1 MSAIS
6 RDAVKAIVIEAHGG
20 PEQLKLRDLHVPAPG
35 PGHALVEVAAIG
47 VNFMDVG
54 TREGYRRGNTSLPL
68 TLGVEGSGRV
78 AALGAGVTGLKVG
91 DRVAWFFVWGSYA
104 GGIIAPVE
112 SLVPLP
118 QEIDFETAASLMM
131 QGLTASHFV
140 FDTYAI
146 RRGDTALVHAAA
158 GGVGLMLTQMIKLLG
173 GRVIGRVSS
182 PDKVEVARAAGADEV
197 IISSTGEFAREA
209 LRLTSGEGVDVVY
222 DGAGAETFRDSLASL
237 RYHGVLA
244 CYGPLM
250 KPLPSIDI
258 FDLPKSVLITY
269 PAVMHHVRTHEAL
282 VQRSNQLF
290 DWVRE
295 GKLRVKIG
303 GRYPLAEAAQAHQ
316 DIQSRRTTGKLLL
329 IP

>member
-1 MSAIS
+1 MSANP

-20 PEQLKLRDLHVPAPG
+20 PEQLKLRDVHLAAPG
-35 PGHALVEVAAIG
+35 PGQALVEVAASG

-78 AALGAGVTGLKVG
+78 VELGAGVSRLKVG

-104 GGIIAPVE
+104 GRIIAPVE

-118 QEIDFETAASLMM
+118 EEIDFETAACLMM

-140 FDTYAI
+140 FETYAI
-146 RRGDTALVHAAA
+146 RHGDTALVHAAA
-158 GGVGLMLTQMIKLLG
+158 GGVGLLLTQMIKLLG
-173 GRVIGRVSS
+173 GRVIGRVSRA
-182 PDKVEVARAAGADEV
+182 DKIEVARAAGADDV
-197 IISSTGEFAREA
+197 IISSTGEFAEEV
-209 LRLTSGEGVDVVY
+209 LRLTGGEGVHVVY
-222 DGAGAETFRDSLASL
+222 DGAGGETFRDSLASL
-237 RYHGVLA
+237 GFHGVLA

-250 KPLPSIDI
+250 KPLPPIDI
-258 FDLPKSVLITY
+258 FDLPKSVLITF

-282 VQRSNQLF
+282 IGRSNQLF
-290 DWVRE
+290 DWVRA
-295 GKLRVKIG
+295 GKLKVMIG
-303 GRYPLAEAAQAHQ
+303 GRYPLAEAGRAHQ

>member
-6 RDAVKAIVIEAHGG
+6 REAVKAIVIEAHGG
-20 PEQLKLRDLHVPAPG
+20 PEQLKLRDVHVPAPG
-35 PGHALVEVAAIG
+35 PGQALVEVAAIG

-54 TREGYRRGNTSLPL
+54 TREGYSRGNTSLPL

-78 AALGAGVTGLKVG
+78 AALGAGVSGLKVG

-104 GGIIAPVE
+104 GRIIAPVE

-140 FDTYAI
+140 FETHAI

-197 IISSTGEFAREA
+197 IISSTGEFAGRRCGSPVAKESMWSM
-209 LRLTSGEGVDVVY
+209 TV
-222 DGAGAETFRDSLASL
+222 AGAETFRDSLASL

-282 VQRSNQLF
+282 VRRSNQLF

>member
-1 MSAIS
+1 MRRLTWSAIS

-20 PEQLKLRDLHVPAPG
+20 PEQLKLRHLHVPAPG

-78 AALGAGVTGLKVG
+78 AALGAGVTGLNVG

-182 PDKVEVARAAGADEV
+182 PAAR
-197 IISSTGEFAREA
+197 
-209 LRLTSGEGVDVVY
+209 
-222 DGAGAETFRDSLASL
+222 
-237 RYHGVLA
+237 
-244 CYGPLM
+244 
-250 KPLPSIDI
+250 
-258 FDLPKSVLITY
+258 
-269 PAVMHHVRTHEAL
+269 
-282 VQRSNQLF
+282 
-290 DWVRE
+290 
-295 GKLRVKIG
+295 
-303 GRYPLAEAAQAHQ
+303 
-316 DIQSRRTTGKLLL
+316 
-329 IP
+329 